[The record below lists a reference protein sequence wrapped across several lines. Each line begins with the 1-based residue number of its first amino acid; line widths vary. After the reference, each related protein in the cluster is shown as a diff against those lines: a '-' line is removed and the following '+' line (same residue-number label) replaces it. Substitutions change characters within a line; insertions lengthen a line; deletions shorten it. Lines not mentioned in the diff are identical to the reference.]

1 MYSTYN
7 PISFKKSSRTT
18 SYLKSV
24 IPSTV
29 KLWNDLPL
37 AIRSLPKLACFSNAI
52 KKYFFKT
59 PTKLFNLGNRRE
71 NIIHCQLRN
80 NASSLNADL
89 FCDFIRENSVCD
101 YCGFHTENANHF
113 FFECPKYNDERN
125 CFFHQISM
133 LNLQKPITLDLLLYG
148 DNDVSYDENV
158 KLFKLVHEYIK
169 KSRRFV

>member
-1 MYSTYN
+1 MY
-7 PISFKKSSRTT
+7 
-18 SYLKSV
+18 
-24 IPSTV
+24 TV
-29 KLWNDLPL
+29 Y
-37 AIRSLPKLACFSNAI
+37 IRSCVI
-52 KKYFFKT
+52 GIVYMYIYFY
-59 PTKLFNLGNRRE
+59 
-71 NIIHCQLRN
+71 
-80 NASSLNADL
+80 
-89 FCDFIRENSVCD
+89 CD